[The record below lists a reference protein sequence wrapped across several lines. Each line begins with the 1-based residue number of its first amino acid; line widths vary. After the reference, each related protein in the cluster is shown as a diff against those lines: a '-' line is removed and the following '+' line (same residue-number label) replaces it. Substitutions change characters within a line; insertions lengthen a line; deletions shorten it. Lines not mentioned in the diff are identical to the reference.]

1 MLCQLSA
8 NGTAHTRAWVHKA
21 CQSAG
26 AGCLSKVQLQGAE
39 SSGKISFSDLFITT
53 RSEKM
58 FNFNF
63 FFFYGIIVLFFF
75 TSAIISVLQT

>member
-1 MLCQLSA
+1 MLYQLSA
-8 NGTAHTRAWVHKA
+8 NSTAHTRAWVHKA

-58 FNFNF
+58 FNFNY

>member
-1 MLCQLSA
+1 MLYQLSA
-8 NGTAHTRAWVHKA
+8 NSTAHTRAWVHKA

-63 FFFYGIIVLFFF
+63 FFLWHNSSGFFF

>member
-1 MLCQLSA
+1 MLYQLSA
-8 NGTAHTRAWVHKA
+8 NSTAHTRAWVHKA